1 LKRLA
6 PGTDQVAGR
15 REALMKRIWLVLLA
29 ICSMNSLLLSS
40 CPMGPPPEG
49 VEHEGG
55 GGGGGGY

>member
-1 LKRLA
+1 
-6 PGTDQVAGR
+6 
-15 REALMKRIWLVLLA
+15 MKRIWLVLLT

-40 CPMGPPPEG
+40 CPVGPPPEG